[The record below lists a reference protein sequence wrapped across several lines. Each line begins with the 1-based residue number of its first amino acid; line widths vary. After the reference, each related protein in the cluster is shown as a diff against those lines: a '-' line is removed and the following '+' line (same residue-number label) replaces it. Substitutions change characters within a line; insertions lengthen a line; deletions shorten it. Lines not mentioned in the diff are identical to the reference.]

1 MDLHREQDML
11 NPQGEKYSRFDWRTI
26 FLKNSGGISSKRVLA
41 IIGTFICFGI
51 LIAAYI
57 QQKEIP
63 EFANVVFIGCL
74 SLYGIDVLPNGLW
87 SKTIS
92 KNE

>member
-1 MDLHREQDML
+1 MQNHSSHEIE
-11 NPQGEKYSRFDWRTI
+11 NNYSRFDWRTI

-41 IIGTFICFGI
+41 IIGTVICFGI

-74 SLYGIDVLPNGLW
+74 SLYGIDILPNGLW

>member
-1 MDLHREQDML
+1 MSSIYGNRNHDQIST
-11 NPQGEKYSRFDWRTI
+11 QFKFDWRTI
-26 FLKNSGGISSKRVLA
+26 FLKNSGGISSKRVIALLGA
-41 IIGTFICFGI
+41 FICFGI
-51 LIAAYI
+51 LIAGYI

-74 SLYGIDVLPNGLW
+74 GLYGVDVIPSGLW

-92 KNE
+92 KQE